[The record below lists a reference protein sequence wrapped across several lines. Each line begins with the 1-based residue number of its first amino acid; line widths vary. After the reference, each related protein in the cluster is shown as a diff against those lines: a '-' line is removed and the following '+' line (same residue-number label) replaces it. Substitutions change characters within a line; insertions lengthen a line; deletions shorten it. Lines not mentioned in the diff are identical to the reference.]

1 MLCATSCYVTIG
13 SVYDTLTSVTEDGKF
28 VPYLAD
34 SVTPNADYTVW
45 TFHAR
50 DGVKFHDGTPFDG
63 AAMVDNMKRQIASFL
78 TGKVFSDVATNA
90 DGSPQVVL
98 TDPMTMTI
106 TMKRPWVVFPLYLA
120 AQPGMIASPT
130 WLAAADKD
138 PTLESKPVGTGP
150 FIFKDYKPGES
161 FTATKN
167 PDYWNKPYPYLDEF
181 ETRRH
186 PRRPDPRVR
195 ARGRRRRPDPD
206 HERRHD
212 QEVPWRGRQVPDAR
226 GDRLRRDGVHP
237 AQRGRPDLTA
247 HGRASALCDGLRHR
261 QPGDHRQGRCR
272 RLDARER
279 SVLTGAARSPRR
291 QRLPAEAGHGQGAR
305 SSSRRTRPTIRG
317 RSRSACRRRKTR
329 RT

>member
-1 MLCATSCYVTIG
+1 MTIG
-13 SVYDTLTSVTEDGKF
+13 SVYDTLTSVTEDGKV

-34 SVTPNADYTVW
+34 TVTPNADYTVW

-63 AAMVDNMKRQIASFL
+63 AAMVDNMKRQYRVVPHRQGAS
-78 TGKVFSDVATNA
+78 ATSRRTPTA
-90 DGSPQVVL
+90 RRRSSL

-150 FIFKDYKPGES
+150 FVFKDYKPGES

-181 ETRRH
+181 ETR
-186 PRRPDPRVR
+186 VI
-195 ARGRRRRPDPD
+195 
-206 HERRHD
+206 
-212 QEVPWRGRQVPDAR
+212 PDA
-226 GDRLRRDGVHP
+226 
-237 AQRGRPDLTA
+237 LT
-247 HGRASALCDGLRHR
+247 RASALEAGDVDLIQTTNGDTIKKFRGEADKFPMLEETDYGETGYTLLNVGDPTLAARRPAGALRHGVRHR

-272 RLDARER
+272 RLDDRER
-279 SVLTGAARSPRR
+279 SVLTGAGRPPRR
-291 QRLPAEAGHGQGAR
+291 QRLPAEAGHGQGAGAR
-305 SSSRRTRPTIRG
+305 RGRTRPTIRA
-317 RSRSACRRRKTR
+317 R
-329 RT
+329 